1 MSLFLKLLFIYCVSI
16 NGYSMKIYETEKTDG
31 LTDKI
36 NQSVINLSA
45 SCSISD
51 KKLTKIEFDEF
62 IATLKSNANF
72 DSLKDLTGM
81 DQPDL
86 ALLVSV
92 LVSTGWNL
100 NDDVFLSEEL
110 ITAKDTP
117 IHKPIDY
124 QHDSKIILG
133 HIIKSRLVD
142 KTGKEIN
149 VPVEAKDF
157 DIEVAGVLY
166 KSMPVIDILIKDIIE
181 KANSGQMFVSMECF
195 FNDFSYS
202 FKDAKGE
209 SRIVARD
216 ESTSFLTKYLRV
228 YGGSGEY
235 KGYKVGRVL
244 KNIVFGGQGLV
255 ENPANPDSVI
265 RIAASKTVSDKIELK
280 GGAETM
286 EIEEM
291 KKKLDEALSTVTA
304 RDAQIAH
311 LLKEMES
318 FKELNKQEAE
328 KAIVAFET
336 KAKEQNQINT
346 DLTAK
351 LTVAL
356 ETIKTLETDKATI
369 TKELETVK
377 AKAVEFGKELL
388 EIKKR
393 EKANERFLK
402 LSQLKAIEEKDKE
415 ATLKEL
421 AELSDETFATICKY
435 AGETKTETKKVVEEV
450 VASLKDVE
458 VVKDVDAQG
467 GTENIEDDNAAVALA
482 TARCLLRVKEEVK
495 EGGE

>member
-1 MSLFLKLLFIYCVSI
+1 
-16 NGYSMKIYETEKTDG
+16 MKIYKQEALDA
-31 LTDKI
+31 LTDRLNKSSI
-36 NQSVINLSA
+36 FLQA
-45 SCSISD
+45 SCSVSNIENLNKSF
-51 KKLTKIEFDEF
+51 TKSELDSFIE
-62 IATLKSNANF
+62 TLNSNADFN
-72 DSLKDLTGM
+72 SLKDLIGF

-124 QHDSKIILG
+124 QHDPKVILG

-142 KTGKEIN
+142 KTGKELDISGETPAN
-149 VPVEAKDF
+149 F

-166 KSMPVIDILIKDIIE
+166 KSMPVIDNLIKDIME

-202 FKDAKGE
+202 FKDARGE

-216 ESTSFLTKYLRV
+216 ENTSFLTKYLRV

-265 RIAASKTVSDKIELK
+265 RIAASKTVSEKDTKIELK
-280 GGAETM
+280 GGVETM

-291 KKKLDEALSTVTA
+291 KKQLDEALAAITSK
-304 RDAQIAH
+304 DAQIEH

-346 DLTAK
+346 DLTTK

-356 ETIKTLETDKATI
+356 ETIKTLETEKVTMA
-369 TKELETVK
+369 KELETVK

-393 EKANERFLK
+393 EKATERFAK

-435 AGETKTETKKVVEEV
+435 AGETKTKTETKETAEEV

-458 VVKDVDAQG
+458 VVVDVDAQG
-467 GTENIEDDNAAVALA
+467 GTEKIEDELAEVALA
-482 TARCLLRVKEEVK
+482 TAKALLRVQEVKEVK

>member
-1 MSLFLKLLFIYCVSI
+1 
-16 NGYSMKIYETEKTDG
+16 MKIYSQERQDG
-31 LTDKI
+31 LGDKLDKSLAI
-36 NQSVINLSA
+36 CLA
-45 SCSISD
+45 APCSITNIEN
-51 KKLTKIEFDEF
+51 LTKSFSKSELDSFIE
-62 IATLKSNANF
+62 TLTSKADFN
-72 DSLKDLTGM
+72 SLKDLIGIE
-81 DQPDL
+81 QPDL

-124 QHDSKIILG
+124 QHDPKIILG

-142 KTGKEIN
+142 KGGKELGTSEETPAN
-149 VPVEAKDF
+149 F

-166 KSMPVIDILIKDIIE
+166 KSMPIIDILIKDIME

-202 FKDAKGE
+202 FKDVKGE

-216 ESTSFLTKYLRV
+216 ENTAFLTKYLRV
-228 YGGSGEY
+228 YGGSGKY

-255 ENPANPDSVI
+255 ENPANPDSII
-265 RIAASKTVSDKIELK
+265 RIAASKTVSEKDTKIELK

-291 KKKLDEALSTVTA
+291 KKQLDEALATITSK
-304 RDAQIAH
+304 DAQIAS
-311 LLKEMES
+311 LT
-318 FKELNKQEAE
+318 KELEQNKQEVE
-328 KAIVAFET
+328 KTVAGFET
-336 KAKEQNQINT
+336 KIKDTVLALETKTKEYDQTNK
-346 DLTAK
+346 DLTDK
-351 LTVAL
+351 LAVAL
-356 ETIKTLETDKATI
+356 ETIKTLETEKATVA
-369 TKELETVK
+369 KELETVK

-388 EIKKR
+388 EIQKR
-393 EKANERFLK
+393 DKANERFAK
-402 LSQLKAIEEKDKE
+402 LSQLKTIEEKDKE

-435 AGETKTETKKVVEEV
+435 AGGTKTATKEEV
-450 VASLKDVE
+450 VASLKDV
-458 VVKDVDAQG
+458 VVVVDTVDAQG

-482 TARCLLRVKEEVK
+482 TARCLLRQEVEKVK

>member
-1 MSLFLKLLFIYCVSI
+1 MQIFDI
-16 NGYSMKIYETEKTDG
+16 EKADG
-31 LTDKI
+31 LQDKLS
-36 NQSVINLSA
+36 QSSICLA
-45 SCSISD
+45 APCSISD
-51 KKLTKIEFDEF
+51 KKLTKIELDDF
-62 IATLKSNANF
+62 IATLRSNADFN
-72 DSLKDLTGM
+72 SLKDLIGI

-110 ITAKDTP
+110 IAAKDTP

-124 QHDSKIILG
+124 EHDPKVILG

-142 KTGKEIN
+142 KTGKELGISGETPAN
-149 VPVEAKDF
+149 F

-166 KSMPVIDILIKDIIE
+166 KSMPVIDILIKDIME
-181 KANSGQMFVSMECF
+181 KANSGQMFVSMECS

-216 ESTSFLTKYLRV
+216 ENTAFLTKHLRI

-255 ENPANPDSVI
+255 EKPANPDSVI
-265 RIAASKTVSDKIELK
+265 RIAASKTVSEKDTKIELK

-291 KKKLDEALSTVTA
+291 KKQLDEALAANVSKDA
-304 RDAQIAH
+304 RIEH

-318 FKELNKQEAE
+318 FKDQNKQEAE
-328 KAIVAFET
+328 KTIADFET
-336 KAKEQNQINT
+336 RIKTYAQTNK
-346 DLTAK
+346 DLTDK

-356 ETIKTLETDKATI
+356 ETVKTLETEKATMA
-369 TKELETVK
+369 KELETVK

-402 LSQLKAIEEKDKE
+402 LSQLKTIEEKDKE

-435 AGETKTETKKVVEEV
+435 AGETKTETKPKEIVEKV

-458 VVKDVDAQG
+458 VVVDVDAQG
-467 GTENIEDDNAAVALA
+467 GTEKIEDELAEVALA
-482 TARCLLRVKEEVK
+482 TAKALLRVKEVKEVK

>member
-1 MSLFLKLLFIYCVSI
+1 MHIFTQEIK
-16 NGYSMKIYETEKTDG
+16 DG
-31 LTDKI
+31 LNDKM
-36 NQSVINLSA
+36 NQSSICLTA
-45 SCSISD
+45 ACSILD
-51 KKLTKIEFDEF
+51 KQFTKSELDNFIE
-62 IATLKSNANF
+62 TLKTNADFN
-72 DSLKDLTGM
+72 SIKDLIGI

-110 ITAKDTP
+110 VNAKDTP

-124 QHDSKIILG
+124 QHDPKVILG

-142 KTGKEIN
+142 KTGKELS
-149 VPVEAKDF
+149 VSGETPVNF

-166 KSMPVIDILIKDIIE
+166 KSMPVIDTLIKDIIE

-202 FKDAKGE
+202 FKDTKGE

-216 ESTSFLTKYLRV
+216 ENTAFLTKYLRV

-255 ENPANPDSVI
+255 ENPANPDSII
-265 RIAASKTVSDKIELK
+265 RIAASKTVSDKDTKTEMK

-286 EIEEM
+286 ENEEM
-291 KKKLDEALSTVTA
+291 KKKLDEALNTITSK
-304 RDAQIAH
+304 DAQIVN
-311 LLKEMES
+311 LT
-318 FKELNKQEAE
+318 KELEQNKQGFEKAE
-328 KAIVAFET
+328 KVLLVSEEKSKETILALET
-336 KAKEQNQINT
+336 KTKELDKVNK
-346 DLTAK
+346 DLST
-351 LTVAL
+351 AL
-356 ETIKTLETDKATI
+356 ETIKTLETEKATI
-369 TKELETVK
+369 IKELETVK
-377 AKAVEFGKELL
+377 TKAVEFGKELL

-393 EKANERFLK
+393 EKATERFAK
-402 LSQLKAIEEKDKE
+402 LSQLKTIEEKDKE

-421 AELSDETFATICKY
+421 AELSDETFVTICKY
-435 AGETKTETKKVVEEV
+435 AGMAKTEVKEEV

-458 VVKDVDAQG
+458 VVEDIDAQG
-467 GTENIEDDNAAVALA
+467 GTEKIEDETAEVALA
-482 TARCLLRVKEEVK
+482 TARCLLRQVKEVK

>member
-1 MSLFLKLLFIYCVSI
+1 
-16 NGYSMKIYETEKTDG
+16 MKIYKQEALDA
-31 LTDKI
+31 LTDKL
-36 NQSVINLSA
+36 NQSSISLQA
-45 SCSISD
+45 SCSISNIENLN
-51 KKLTKIEFDEF
+51 KSFTKSELDSFIE
-62 IATLKSNANF
+62 TLKANADFN
-72 DSLKDLTGM
+72 SLKDLIGIE
-81 DQPDL
+81 QPDL

-124 QHDSKIILG
+124 QHDPKVILG

-142 KTGKEIN
+142 KTGKELN
-149 VPVEAKDF
+149 VSSETPANF

-166 KSMPVIDILIKDIIE
+166 KSMPIIDILIKDIME

-216 ESTSFLTKYLRV
+216 ENTAFLTKYLRV

-265 RIAASKTVSDKIELK
+265 RIAASKTVSEKDTKIELK

-291 KKKLDEALSTVTA
+291 KKQLDDALAASVSKDA
-304 RDAQIAH
+304 RIEH

-328 KAIVAFET
+328 KTIADFET
-336 KAKEQNQINT
+336 RIKTYAQTNK
-346 DLTAK
+346 DLTDK

-356 ETIKTLETDKATI
+356 ETVKTLETEKATI
-369 TKELETVK
+369 AKELETVK
-377 AKAVEFGKELL
+377 TKAVEFGKELL

-393 EKANERFLK
+393 EKATERFAK
-402 LSQLKAIEEKDKE
+402 LSQLKTIEEKDKE
-415 ATLKEL
+415 AALKEL

-435 AGETKTETKKVVEEV
+435 AGEIKTETKEVVEEV

-458 VVKDVDAQG
+458 VVVDVDAQG

-482 TARCLLRVKEEVK
+482 TARCLLRVNEVK

>member
-1 MSLFLKLLFIYCVSI
+1 MQIYNQEKLD
-16 NGYSMKIYETEKTDG
+16 N
-31 LTDKI
+31 LTDKL
-36 NQSVINLSA
+36 NQSSISLTA

-51 KKLTKIEFDEF
+51 KKLTRIEFDEF
-62 IATLKSNANF
+62 IETLKSNADFN
-72 DSLKDLTGM
+72 SLKDLIGV

-117 IHKPIDY
+117 VHKPIDY
-124 QHDSKIILG
+124 QHDPKVILG

-142 KTGKEIN
+142 KAGKELN
-149 VPVEAKDF
+149 VSGETPANF

-166 KSMPVIDILIKDIIE
+166 KSMPVIDTLIKDIME

-216 ESTSFLTKYLRV
+216 EKTAFLTKYLRV

-235 KGYKVGRVL
+235 QGYKVGRVL

-265 RIAASKTVSDKIELK
+265 RIAASKTVSDEDTKKLK

-291 KKKLDEALSTVTA
+291 KKKLDEALATVA
-304 RDAQIAH
+304 SKDEQIAN
-311 LLKEMES
+311 LA
-318 FKELNKQEAE
+318 KELEGLRTLLESKNTEAE
-328 KAIVAFET
+328 NFET
-336 KAKEQNQINT
+336 KTKEQDQANK
-346 DLTAK
+346 DLTDK
-351 LTVAL
+351 LSVAL
-356 ETIKTLETDKATI
+356 ETVKTLETEKAII

-393 EKANERFLK
+393 EKAAERFAK

-435 AGETKTETKKVVEEV
+435 AGETKTEAKETTEEV

-458 VVKDVDAQG
+458 IVKDVDAQG

>member
-1 MSLFLKLLFIYCVSI
+1 
-16 NGYSMKIYETEKTDG
+16 MKIYKQEALDA
-31 LTDKI
+31 LTDKL
-36 NQSVINLSA
+36 NQSSISLQA
-45 SCSISD
+45 SCSISNIENLN
-51 KKLTKIEFDEF
+51 KSFTKSELDSFIE
-62 IATLKSNANF
+62 TLNSNADFN
-72 DSLKDLTGM
+72 SLKDLIGV

-110 ITAKDTP
+110 IAAKDTP
-117 IHKPIDY
+117 VHKPIDY
-124 QHDSKIILG
+124 QHDPKVILG

-142 KTGKEIN
+142 KAGKEIDVSGEKPAN
-149 VPVEAKDF
+149 F

-166 KSMPVIDILIKDIIE
+166 KSMPVIDILIKDIME

-216 ESTSFLTKYLRV
+216 EDTAFLTKYLRV

-265 RIAASKTVSDKIELK
+265 RIAASKTVSEKDTKIELK

-291 KKKLDEALSTVTA
+291 KKKLDEALAAIISK
-304 RDAQIAH
+304 DAQIAS
-311 LLKEMES
+311 LT
-318 FKELNKQEAE
+318 KELKDKVEEAIQRGGQEIASFEAKIKEYDQSNK
-328 KAIVAFET
+328 
-336 KAKEQNQINT
+336 
-346 DLTAK
+346 DLTSK

-356 ETIKTLETDKATI
+356 ETIKTLETEKATMA
-369 TKELETVK
+369 KELETVK
-377 AKAVEFGKELL
+377 TKAVEFGKELL

-393 EKANERFLK
+393 EKATERFAK
-402 LSQLKAIEEKDKE
+402 LSQLKTIEEKDKE

-435 AGETKTETKKVVEEV
+435 AGMTKTETKEEVV

-458 VVKDVDAQG
+458 IVEDVDAQG
-467 GTENIEDDNAAVALA
+467 GTEKIEDETAEVALA
-482 TARCLLRVKEEVK
+482 TARCLLRQVKEVK

>member
-1 MSLFLKLLFIYCVSI
+1 MIIYAQ
-16 NGYSMKIYETEKTDG
+16 EKQDG
-31 LTDKI
+31 LTDKLDK
-36 NQSVINLSA
+36 SLSICLA
-45 SCSISD
+45 APCSITNIENISKNFTKSELD
-51 KKLTKIEFDEF
+51 SFIETLT
-62 IATLKSNANF
+62 SNADFN
-72 DSLKDLTGM
+72 SLKDLIGI

-142 KTGKEIN
+142 KTGKELNISSETPAN
-149 VPVEAKDF
+149 F

-166 KSMPVIDILIKDIIE
+166 KSMPIIDILIKDIIE

-291 KKKLDEALSTVTA
+291 KKQLDEALAAITSKDA
-304 RDAQIAH
+304 RIEH
-311 LLKEMES
+311 LTKEMES

-450 VASLKDVE
+450 VASLKDV
-458 VVKDVDAQG
+458 DAQG